1 MRKGFIGYTIQINAK
16 GGLKLNKGICVGFLC
31 EYFTCILHV
40 FWILNINA
48 VFFLKFPPQMQ
59 SREHWCFRW

>member
-40 FWILNINA
+40 FYMY
-48 VFFLKFPPQMQ
+48 FEF
-59 SREHWCFRW
+59 